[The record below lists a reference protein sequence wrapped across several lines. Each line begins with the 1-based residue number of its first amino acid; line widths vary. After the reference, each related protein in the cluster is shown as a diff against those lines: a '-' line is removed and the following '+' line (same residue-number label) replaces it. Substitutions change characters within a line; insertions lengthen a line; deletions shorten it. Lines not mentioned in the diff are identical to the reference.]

1 MRITV
6 RQLKSIITEALAA
19 PKGYAARKPA
29 PKRSAAPKK
38 PAPALTITV
47 EVDKGSK

>member
-6 RQLKSIITEALAA
+6 SQLKSIITEALAA

-38 PAPALTITV
+38 PALTITV